1 MVGAEKHPLDEPR
14 HAPPLRHDSSIDGI
28 TVLMAVLLF
37 VIFVSAI
44 VGVVVTTMSGQ
55 PTVAIVIALFAAA
68 FFSRVLC

>member
-14 HAPPLRHDSSIDGI
+14 HAPLRHDSSIDGI

-55 PTVAIVIALFAAA
+55 PTLAIVIALFAAA